1 MGFAAFKVL
10 GVLYRRFDIENKN
23 FFCYSISQDI
33 DDRHCRI
40 LPTFWGIVNSMV
52 LVLSEILNSIANENK
67 ENFHHFDS
75 QWRNKGDTRII
86 GYVPVQ
92 KRPDIA
98 CIFSVMS
105 LFSVSAYSLLQGN
118 LHDKAKQDQAPLNYA
133 HLLSTSRFLKMGRK
147 FEERLFSLYQRS
159 ILNNQAERFT
169 FVIRNVFFRGNAITR
184 FSLRRKNT
192 FQNTNQKYIFISEKQ
207 QHKYATMPSMRP
219 YILLPPFLFI

>member
-1 MGFAAFKVL
+1 
-10 GVLYRRFDIENKN
+10 
-23 FFCYSISQDI
+23 
-33 DDRHCRI
+33 
-40 LPTFWGIVNSMV
+40 MV

-105 LFSVSAYSLLQGN
+105 LFLVSAYSLLQGN

-133 HLLSTSRFLKMGRK
+133 HLLSTTRFLKMGRK

-159 ILNNQAERFT
+159 ILNSQAERFT
-169 FVIRNVFFRGNAITR
+169 YVIRNVFF
-184 FSLRRKNT
+184 LRQCHNT
-192 FQNTNQKYIFISEKQ
+192 FFIKKEKHILEHELEIYFYQRKTAAQVHNYALHETVYIATSIFIYLTPGSSTLYQ
-207 QHKYATMPSMRP
+207 QGTNKKDTLFGCYDSV
-219 YILLPPFLFI
+219 LPVIDFCC

>member
-1 MGFAAFKVL
+1 MIDTAEFYLPF
-10 GVLYRRFDIENKN
+10 GVLSILWFW
-23 FFCYSISQDI
+23 CY
-33 DDRHCRI
+33 
-40 LPTFWGIVNSMV
+40 
-52 LVLSEILNSIANENK
+52 LNSIANENK

-133 HLLSTSRFLKMGRK
+133 HLLSTTRFLKMGRK
-147 FEERLFSLYQRS
+147 FEERLFSLYQRF
-159 ILNNQAERFT
+159 ILNNQAKRFT
-169 FVIRNVFFRGNAITR
+169 FVIKNVFFWRQCH
-184 FSLRRKNT
+184 NT
-192 FQNTNQKYIFISEKQ
+192 FF
-207 QHKYATMPSMRP
+207 H
-219 YILLPPFLFI
+219 